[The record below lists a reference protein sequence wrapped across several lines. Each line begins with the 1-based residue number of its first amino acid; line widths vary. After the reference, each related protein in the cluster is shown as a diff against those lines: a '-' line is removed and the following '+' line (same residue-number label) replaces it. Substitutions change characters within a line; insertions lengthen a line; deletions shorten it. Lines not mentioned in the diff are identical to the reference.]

1 MIPPLHHHI
10 AKRTWNWLT
19 RFRHRQGYGIH
30 SPYAFNFVTGV
41 VYESGHYYADAMLKK
56 VYAQAQQQQRQGLR
70 LKDCRLL
77 FRLANFQQAHCC
89 RLVGYDM
96 KCLPV
101 KFMQA
106 ACTHT
111 RYVTDA
117 QAMADMVM
125 AAPLWPQL
133 ATSLIESLPVGGM
146 LVLNQVAGANKQ
158 AWLQLLQHPN
168 AVIAFDLHDFGIIIN
183 HPDLQRQHYV
193 VNFY

>member
-1 MIPPLHHHI
+1 MITPLHHHI

-56 VYAQAQQQQRQGLR
+56 VYAQAQQRQGLR

-106 ACTHT
+106 ACAHT

-117 QAMADMVM
+117 QAMADMVVAVRHSWKNILHQDSTQM
-125 AAPLWPQL
+125 LLLPLTCTTL
-133 ATSLIESLPVGGM
+133 ASSLTIPTCNGNTM
-146 LVLNQVAGANKQ
+146 
-158 AWLQLLQHPN
+158 W
-168 AVIAFDLHDFGIIIN
+168 
-183 HPDLQRQHYV
+183 
-193 VNFY
+193 